1 MVKSCLPDVVKLKM
15 QVYQAKQY
23 LSAARTLIAVTV
35 PYREMVVPIDL
46 TIKGKRLLPF
56 ASPSTALM
64 T

>member
-46 TIKGKRLLPF
+46 QLKASDCCRLPR
-56 ASPSTALM
+56 PVRR
-64 T
+64 